1 MATGKAVIKNETG
14 LHTRP
19 GNEFIKYVKGLAG
32 VTVEVEKAGKRIK
45 ATSLLQIMS
54 LGVKK
59 GDELIVYVEGD
70 NADTVLQEIIVFLET
85 LKD

>member
-1 MATGKAVIKNETG
+1 MATGKVTIKNETG

-19 GNEFIKYVKGLAG
+19 GNEFIKFVKALPN
-32 VTVEVEKAGKRIK
+32 VTVEVEKGQKKIK
-45 ATSLLQIMS
+45 ANSLLQIMS

-59 GDELIVYVEGD
+59 GDELNVYVLGENED
-70 NADTVLQEIIVFLET
+70 AVLQQVIDFLGS